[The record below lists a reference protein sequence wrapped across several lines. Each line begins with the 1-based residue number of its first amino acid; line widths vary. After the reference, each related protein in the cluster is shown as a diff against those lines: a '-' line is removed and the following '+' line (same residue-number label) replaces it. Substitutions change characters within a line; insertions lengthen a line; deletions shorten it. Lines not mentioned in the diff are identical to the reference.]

1 MLLLSGLSSAA
12 EQSTARPLLVLGDSL
27 SAAYGIPVESG
38 WVNLLGERMAKQ
50 SPSRN
55 VINASISGETSSGG
69 LARLDALLAEHKP
82 ALVLVELGANDAL
95 RGLPISE
102 PTRNLGTII
111 EHSRKAGAKV
121 LLIGIEIPLNYGPQ
135 YRDLLRA
142 MYRGLATEFNVPLVP
157 FLLHGVALDQSLMQ
171 ADGLHPTSAAQPQVL
186 ETVWSVLAPTLTT
199 LDRKTK
205 SVSAK

>member
-82 ALVLVELGANDAL
+82 ALVMVELGANDAL